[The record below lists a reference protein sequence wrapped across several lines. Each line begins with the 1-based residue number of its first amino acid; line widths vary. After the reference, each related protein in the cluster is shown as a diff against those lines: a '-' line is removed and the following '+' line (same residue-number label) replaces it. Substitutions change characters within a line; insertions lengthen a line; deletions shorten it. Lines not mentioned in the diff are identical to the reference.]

1 MSSKRRIA
9 VVASGDGSN
18 MQAIADACAAGDIDA
33 EIGLVLS
40 NVPTARV
47 LERAQALGIAQ
58 RCIDHRDFEQR
69 QDFEASVS
77 VALRDS
83 GADLVVLAG
92 FMRILG
98 DSFVRQYYGSLL
110 NIHPSLLPKYR
121 GLHTHR
127 RALEAGDSHAGATVH
142 FVVPELDAGPA
153 VLQARVAV
161 LPDDSPE
168 SLARRVLHAEHRI
181 YPRAIAWWAADRLA
195 LEPDGAYLDGEV
207 IEDAAALDEASAESE
222 SRKPLERDDP
232 DGWCGDS
239 AGTAVPGGSRTD

>member
-1 MSSKRRIA
+1 MISKRHIA
-9 VVASGDGSN
+9 VIASGDGSN
-18 MQAIADACAAGDIDA
+18 MQAIADACTAGDIDA

-40 NVPTARV
+40 NVPTAGV
-47 LERAQALGIAQ
+47 LKRAQALGIAR

-69 QDFEASVS
+69 QEFDASVS
-77 VALRDS
+77 AALRDA

-153 VLQARVAV
+153 VLQSRVAV
-161 LPDDSPE
+161 LPDDTPE
-168 SLARRVLHAEHRI
+168 SLAQRVLHAEHRI
-181 YPRAIAWWAADRLA
+181 FPRAIAWWAADRLA
-195 LEPDGAYLDGEV
+195 LKPDGAYLDGEV

-222 SRKPLERDDP
+222 TR
-232 DGWCGDS
+232 
-239 AGTAVPGGSRTD
+239 

>member
-1 MSSKRRIA
+1 MSERRRIA
-9 VVASGDGSN
+9 IVASGDGSN

-40 NVPTARV
+40 NVPGAGV
-47 LERAQALGIAQ
+47 LERARDQGIAE
-58 RCIDHRDFEQR
+58 RCIDHRDFDQR
-69 QDFEASVS
+69 QDFDAAVS
-77 VALRDS
+77 EALRDA
-83 GADLVVLAG
+83 GTDLVVLAG

-98 DSFVRQYYGSLL
+98 DGFVRQYYGSLL

-153 VLQARVAV
+153 ILQARVAV
-161 LPDDSPE
+161 LPDDTPE
-168 SLARRVLHAEHRI
+168 SLAQRVLHAEHRI
-181 YPRAIAWWAADRLA
+181 YPRAIAWWATDRLA
-195 LEPDGAYLDGEV
+195 LENGRAYLDGEV

-222 SRKPLERDDP
+222 TEKTVERGDP
-232 DGWCGDS
+232 GGRRGGT
-239 AGTAVPGGSRTD
+239 AGSAVPGS